1 MNNAIF
7 LIFVALVCVGAGFA
21 FGMLLANARP
31 DNRRSASSTGKSSAN
46 TVDVVNVV
54 QDRKSGHIFPEYN
67 GKVVRY
73 PADLTA
79 TQRERL
85 AIQLGMLQA
94 WLSPSSTPKE
104 VPAVVQAAS
113 AIGTGPLVSD
123 AAAAGVNTDA
133 LPVVPPTQPVRV
145 NPVDMFARAL
155 QSEVRTPPAAQ
166 KSIPAQIDEILQ
178 EKLIDSPLAERG
190 IRLMELPSK
199 GLVVM
204 VGLQQYSGVDE
215 VPDPEIRAIIRQSVA
230 DWENRTSAG

>member
-1 MNNAIF
+1 MNNVIF

-21 FGMLLANARP
+21 FGMLLANVRL
-31 DNRRSASSTGKSSAN
+31 DNTRSASSAGKSSSN
-46 TVDVVNVV
+46 IVEVVKVV

-85 AIQLGMLQA
+85 AIQLGMVQS

-104 VPAVVQAAS
+104 IPVVVQTAPT
-113 AIGTGPLVSD
+113 IGTGPLVSST
-123 AAAAGVNTDA
+123 AAAEAGSEA
-133 LPVVPPTQPVRV
+133 LPAVPPTQPVRV

-155 QSEVRTPPAAQ
+155 QSEVRTPSVAQ

-178 EKLIDSPLAERG
+178 EKLIDSPLAGRG

-204 VGLQQYSGVDE
+204 VGLQQYPGVDE

>member
-1 MNNAIF
+1 MNNVIF

-21 FGMLLANARP
+21 FGMMLANVRP
-31 DNRRSASSTGKSSAN
+31 DKGRSASSTGKSSSN
-46 TVDVVNVV
+46 TVEVVKVV

-104 VPAVVQAAS
+104 VPATVQAVP
-113 AIGTGPLVSD
+113 AIGTGPLVSS
-123 AAAAGVNTDA
+123 AATAGAITDA
-133 LPVVPPTQPVRV
+133 LPAVPPAQPVRV
-145 NPVDMFARAL
+145 NPVDMFAWTL

-166 KSIPAQIDEILQ
+166 KSIAAQIDEILQ
-178 EKLIDSPLAERG
+178 EKLIDSPLAGRG

-215 VPDPEIRAIIRQSVA
+215 VPDPEIRTIIRQSVA
-230 DWENRTSAG
+230 DWENRTTAG

>member
-7 LIFVALVCVGAGFA
+7 LMFVALVCVGAGFA

-31 DNRRSASSTGKSSAN
+31 NNNRSASSTGKSSAN
-46 TVDVVNVV
+46 IVEVVKVV

-104 VPAVVQAAS
+104 VPAVVQAAPV
-113 AIGTGPLVSD
+113 IGTGPLVSD
-123 AAAAGVNTDA
+123 AAAAGAIPDA

-178 EKLIDSPLAERG
+178 EKLIDSPLAGRG

-204 VGLQQYSGVDE
+204 VGLQQYPGVDE